1 MAKLRKRA
9 KQERPA
15 QKRRASAPGCRKE
28 GGWGN
33 RRSARSFLQTQTAP
47 CAEYRRVCE
56 IARKLPGVEESS
68 SYGTPAL
75 KVKGR
80 FMCRLRS
87 EAEGA
92 LAIRCDFLDRQILLQ
107 ADPTVFF
114 VTDHY
119 LDYPMVLVRLDKIR
133 LSALPDLV
141 ERAWRMVAPPRLVAE
156 HDARRRPAPATK

>member
-9 KQERPA
+9 KRALKRKRVRPA
-15 QKRRASAPGCRKE
+15 AAKKEVPRLRLRKVI
-28 GGWGN
+28 
-33 RRSARSFLQTQTAP
+33 LQTQTAP
-47 CAEYRRVCE
+47 GAEYKRVCE

-92 LAIRCDFLDRQILLQ
+92 LAIRCDFVDRQMLLQ
-107 ADPTVFF
+107 ADPEVFF

-133 LSALPDLV
+133 FSALPELI
-141 ERAWRMVAPPRLVAE
+141 ERAWRMVATPKLLAE
-156 HDARRRPAPATK
+156 HDARRRTAAVSR

>member
-1 MAKLRKRA
+1 MADMAKLKRRVKRA
-9 KQERPA
+9 LK
-15 QKRRASAPGCRKE
+15 QKRASPAAKRVPRKE
-28 GGWGN
+28 G
-33 RRSARSFLQTQTAP
+33 ARPPLRKVVLQTRTAP
-47 CAEYRRVCE
+47 GAEYKRVCE

-80 FMCRLRS
+80 FMCRLRT

-107 ADPTVFF
+107 ADPQVFF

-119 LDYPMVLVRLDKIR
+119 LNYPMILVRLEKIR

-141 ERAWRMVAPPRLVAE
+141 ERAWRIVAPPKLVAE
-156 HDARRRPAPATK
+156 FDARRRSA

>member
-1 MAKLRKRA
+1 MAKLKKRA
-9 KQERPA
+9 KRVLKK
-15 QKRRASAPGCRKE
+15 KRARKTAPPKESPRSKLRKVI
-28 GGWGN
+28 
-33 RRSARSFLQTQTAP
+33 LQTQTAP
-47 CAEYRRVCE
+47 AAEYKRVCE

-68 SYGTPAL
+68 SYGTAAL

-107 ADPTVFF
+107 ADPEVFF

-119 LDYPMVLVRLDKIR
+119 QDYPMILVRLDKIR
-133 LSALPDLV
+133 LSALPDLI
-141 ERAWRMVAPPRLVAE
+141 ERAWRMVAPAKLVAE
-156 HDARRRPAPATK
+156 YEARRRPG

>member
-9 KQERPA
+9 KRA
-15 QKRRASAPGCRKE
+15 LKRKRASVSAAKKEVARPTLRKVI
-28 GGWGN
+28 
-33 RRSARSFLQTQTAP
+33 LQTQTAP
-47 CAEYRRVCE
+47 GAEYRRVCE
-56 IARKLPGVEESS
+56 MARKLPGVEESA

-80 FMCRLRS
+80 FMCRLRT

-107 ADPTVFF
+107 ADPEVFF
-114 VTDHY
+114 VTEHY

-133 LSALPDLV
+133 LSALPDLI
-141 ERAWRMVAPPRLVAE
+141 ERAWRVVAPAKLVAE
-156 HDARRRPAPATK
+156 YDARRRSA

>member
-9 KQERPA
+9 KRA
-15 QKRRASAPGCRKE
+15 LKRKRASASAAKKEVARPTLRKVI
-28 GGWGN
+28 
-33 RRSARSFLQTQTAP
+33 LQTQTAP
-47 CAEYRRVCE
+47 GAEYRRVCE
-56 IARKLPGVEESS
+56 MARKLPGVEESA

-80 FMCRLRS
+80 FMCRLRT

-107 ADPTVFF
+107 ADPEVFF
-114 VTDHY
+114 VTEHY

-133 LSALPDLV
+133 LSALPDLI
-141 ERAWRMVAPPRLVAE
+141 ERAWRVVAPAKLVAE
-156 HDARRRPAPATK
+156 YDARRRSA

>member
-1 MAKLRKRA
+1 MAKPRKRA
-9 KQERPA
+9 KAARKRKRARPSGA
-15 QKRRASAPGCRKE
+15 KEEVARPTLRKVI
-28 GGWGN
+28 
-33 RRSARSFLQTQTAP
+33 LQTQTAP
-47 CAEYRRVCE
+47 GDEYRRVCE

-80 FMCRLRS
+80 FLCRLRS

-107 ADPTVFF
+107 ADPEVFF

-119 LDYPMVLVRLDKIR
+119 LDYPMILVRLDRVR
-133 LSALPDLV
+133 LSALPDLI
-141 ERAWRMVAPPRLVAE
+141 ERAWRMVAPPKLVAE
-156 HDARRRPAPATK
+156 YDARRRP

>member
-9 KQERPA
+9 KRALKRKRARP
-15 QKRRASAPGCRKE
+15 SAAKKQAAARPKLRKVI
-28 GGWGN
+28 
-33 RRSARSFLQTQTAP
+33 LQTQTTP
-47 CAEYRRVCE
+47 GAEYKRVCE
-56 IARKLPGVEESS
+56 IARKLPGVEESA

-107 ADPTVFF
+107 ADPEVFF
-114 VTDHY
+114 VTEHY
-119 LDYPMVLVRLDKIR
+119 LDYPMILVRLDKIR
-133 LSALPDLV
+133 LSALPDLI
-141 ERAWRMVAPPRLVAE
+141 ERAWRIVAPAKLVAE
-156 HDARRRPAPATK
+156 YDARRRSG

>member
-1 MAKLRKRA
+1 MAKLRKRV
-9 KQERPA
+9 KQAEPA
-15 QKRRASAPGCRKE
+15 QKRKRVRPAAAKQVAARPKLRKVI
-28 GGWGN
+28 
-33 RRSARSFLQTQTAP
+33 LQTQTAP

-56 IARKLPGVEESS
+56 LARKLPGVEESS

-133 LSALPDLV
+133 LSALPDLI

-156 HDARRRPAPATK
+156 HDARRRPAQATT

>member
-1 MAKLRKRA
+1 MAKLKKGAKRSLKKKRA
-9 KQERPA
+9 HPT
-15 QKRRASAPGCRKE
+15 
-28 GGWGN
+28 
-33 RRSARSFLQTQTAP
+33 SARKKEAARPKLRKVILQTQTAP
-47 CAEYRRVCE
+47 GDEYRRVCE

-92 LAIRCDFLDRQILLQ
+92 LAIRCDFVDRQILLQ
-107 ADPTVFF
+107 ADPRVFF

-119 LDYPMVLVRLDKIR
+119 IDYPMVLVRLDKIR
-133 LSALPDLV
+133 LGALPDLI
-141 ERAWRMVAPPRLVAE
+141 ERAWRIVAPPKLVAE
-156 HDARRRPAPATK
+156 HDARRQRAGGPSR

>member
-1 MAKLRKRA
+1 MAKLEKRA
-9 KQERPA
+9 KRA
-15 QKRRASAPGCRKE
+15 LKRTRARASSGKAPPPRPKLRKVI
-28 GGWGN
+28 
-33 RRSARSFLQTQTAP
+33 LQTQTTP
-47 CAEYRRVCE
+47 GAEYRKVCE

-92 LAIRCDFLDRQILLQ
+92 LAIGCDFRARQILLQ
-107 ADPTVFF
+107 ADPGVFF

-119 LDYPMVLVRLDKIR
+119 LNYP
-133 LSALPDLV
+133 
-141 ERAWRMVAPPRLVAE
+141 
-156 HDARRRPAPATK
+156 

>member
-1 MAKLRKRA
+1 MAKLKKRA
-9 KQERPA
+9 KRSKHALKRKRQRPPA
-15 QKRRASAPGCRKE
+15 AKKGLVRPKLRKVI
-28 GGWGN
+28 
-33 RRSARSFLQTQTAP
+33 LQTQTAP
-47 CAEYRRVCE
+47 CAEYKRVCE

-92 LAIRCDFLDRQILLQ
+92 LAIRCDFLDRQILVQ
-107 ADPTVFF
+107 ADPEVFF

-133 LSALPDLV
+133 LSALPDLI
-141 ERAWRMVAPPRLVAE
+141 ERAWRMVAPPKLVAE
-156 HDARRRPAPATK
+156 LDSNRGLKAGSK

>member
-9 KQERPA
+9 KRALKRKRAAPSAAKKEAARP
-15 QKRRASAPGCRKE
+15 KLRKVI
-28 GGWGN
+28 
-33 RRSARSFLQTQTAP
+33 LQIQTAP
-47 CAEYRRVCE
+47 GAEYKRVCE

-80 FMCRLRS
+80 FMCRLRT

-107 ADPTVFF
+107 SDPGVFF
-114 VTDHY
+114 VTEHY
-119 LDYPMVLVRLDKIR
+119 LEYPMVLVRLDKIR
-133 LSALPDLV
+133 LSALPDLI
-141 ERAWRMVAPPRLVAE
+141 ERAWRMVAPAKLVAE
-156 HDARRRPAPATK
+156 YDARRRSV

>member
-1 MAKLRKRA
+1 MKSERGLAPAAAKKVRSRRGRSCA
-9 KQERPA
+9 KSSC
-15 QKRRASAPGCRKE
+15 RRRRRQVPSTSGC
-28 GGWGN
+28 
-33 RRSARSFLQTQTAP
+33 
-47 CAEYRRVCE
+47 CE

-107 ADPTVFF
+107 ADPEVFF

-119 LDYPMVLVRLDKIR
+119 LE
-133 LSALPDLV
+133 LSDGS
-141 ERAWRMVAPPRLVAE
+141 RA
-156 HDARRRPAPATK
+156 ARQDPS